1 MPPQRPAPGFSVA
14 DEIHTRSAPSA
25 RVAPVTPELIGIVSV
40 GAALAA
46 LILGLVAW
54 LHADIRDLRS
64 RVDSLLERVARIE
77 GWLWRDRGAP
87 DQPPDA
93 APGSTT

>member
-1 MPPQRPAPGFSVA
+1 M
-14 DEIHTRSAPSA
+14 
-25 RVAPVTPELIGIVSV
+25 TPELIGTLSV

-64 RVDSLLERVARIE
+64 RVDSLVERVARIE
-77 GWLWRDRGAP
+77 GWLWRDRGEA
-87 DQPPDA
+87 DQPPDP
-93 APGSTT
+93 APGAST

>member
-1 MPPQRPAPGFSVA
+1 MPPQRLASDRSVGV
-14 DEIHTRSAPSA
+14 EIHARNGSAA
-25 RVAPVTPELIGIVSV
+25 RLASVTLELIGILSV

-64 RVDSLLERVARIE
+64 RVDSLVEHVARIE
-77 GWLWRDRGAP
+77 GWLWRDRGAS
-87 DQPPDA
+87 DSPPE
-93 APGSTT
+93 PTT